1 MDENNKSFWTRKVSI
16 WHILYIVLIFIIL
29 GICLLCVIPGRIND
43 DAYHN
48 FSFAATITSIV
59 LAVVSIVYSIQS
71 GLSSVGRMSNLSEI
85 ESNINKEIARFSTLE
100 ASIKEGV
107 RDAISPIQASMGDI
121 QQRQNDIQKAQDDMA
136 KNFIEMMSV
145 NTGTVKISKV
155 KGEQASFPGENLPQI
170 FAVILLT
177 CLHSRKTE
185 KDIPY
190 HILGQ
195 FFGVRS
201 YYCEGVINCLTVFD
215 NASLQVGIGTKQNRQ
230 KVLVFNEKK
239 YGNEDQLKKLV
250 LKGKNEKLGSDIY
263 AALHKYFYEEICN
276 DGVA

>member
-1 MDENNKSFWTRKVSI
+1 MADGNEYKSFWTKKVSI
-16 WHILYIVLIFIIL
+16 WHVLYIILIFFIL

-85 ESNINKEIARFSTLE
+85 ESSINKEIARFSTLE

-107 RDAISPIQASMGDI
+107 KEIMNPIQASMGDI
-121 QQRQNDIQKAQDDMA
+121 QQRQNDLQKAQDDLARNFSEMLIISTNVQKKKGT
-136 KNFIEMMSV
+136 KNE
-145 NTGTVKISKV
+145 
-155 KGEQASFPGENLPQI
+155 FPKNNLPQI

-177 CLHSRKTE
+177 CLYSHKTG

-190 HILGQ
+190 HILGR

-201 YYCEGVINCLTVFD
+201 YYCEGVINCMSVFQ
-215 NASLQVGIGTKQNRQ
+215 NTSLQVDEGSKNGRQRISLYDEAEFGT
-230 KVLVFNEKK
+230 EA
-239 YGNEDQLKKLV
+239 QLRKLV
-250 LKGKNEKLGSDIY
+250 LIGNNEKLGNDII
-263 AALHKYFYEEICN
+263 AALHEYFCEEHN
-276 DGVA
+276 DSVA

>member
-1 MDENNKSFWTRKVSI
+1 MNDNKSFWTRKVSI
-16 WHILYIVLIFIIL
+16 WHIMYITLVFIVL
-29 GICLLCVIPGRIND
+29 GICLLCIIPGRIND

-71 GLSSVGRMSNLSEI
+71 GLSSVGRMSNISEI

-107 RDAISPIQASMGDI
+107 KDVLTPIQASMGDI

-136 KNFIEMMSV
+136 RNFSEMMSV
-145 NTGTVKISKV
+145 NSEAIKTAKV
-155 KGEQASFPGENLPQI
+155 KGKKESFPQNNIPQI

-177 CLHSRKTE
+177 CLYSHKTG

-190 HILGQ
+190 HILGRY
-195 FFGVRS
+195 FGVRS
-201 YYCEGVINCLTVFD
+201 YYCEGVINSLFVFD
-215 NASLQVGIGTKQNRQ
+215 KDSMQIGEGSKLNRQ
-230 KVLVFNEKK
+230 KVLVFDEIK
-239 YGNEDQLKKLV
+239 YGNENQLKKLV
-250 LKGKNEKLGSDIY
+250 IDGKNAKLGNDIY
-263 AALHKYFYEEICN
+263 VALHDYFYKENCN
-276 DGVA
+276 DSVA

>member
-71 GLSSVGRMSNLSEI
+71 GLSSVGHMSNLSEI

-107 RDAISPIQASMGDI
+107 KDVISPIQASMGDI
-121 QQRQNDIQKAQDDMA
+121 QQRQNDLQKAQDDMA
-136 KNFIEMMSV
+136 KNFLEMMSV
-145 NTGTVKISKV
+145 NSETVKISKV
-155 KGEQASFPGENLPQI
+155 KGQKESFPRENLPQI

-177 CLHSRKTE
+177 CLQSRKTE

-215 NASLQVGIGTKQNRQ
+215 NVSLQVCVGSKQNRQ
-230 KVLVFNEKK
+230 RILVFDEKK

-250 LKGKNEKLGSDIY
+250 LNGKNEKLGSDIY
-263 AALHKYFYEEICN
+263 AALHKYFYEEIRN
-276 DGVA
+276 DSVA